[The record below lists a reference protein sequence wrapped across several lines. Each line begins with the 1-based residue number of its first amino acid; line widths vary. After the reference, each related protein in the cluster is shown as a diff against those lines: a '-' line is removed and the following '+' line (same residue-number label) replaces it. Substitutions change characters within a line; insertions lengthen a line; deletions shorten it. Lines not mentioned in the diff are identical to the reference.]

1 MGNKKG
7 NKFIGNYWK
16 YYNFKVLV
24 NNRLLIPRVI
34 QGVKDMT
41 NIKSQN
47 GIRPLTTKELQNW
60 IEEEQ
65 AILEMVQG
73 YKSGLPEGRREQ
85 FEMLC
90 FGVWNCLDNLRNM
103 LEDNELKY
111 YPKELKR
118 RSKAELAKL
127 MRQSRKGSHGNKQ

>member
-1 MGNKKG
+1 MVTKRVTNLSKNTKKCY
-7 NKFIGNYWK
+7 I
-16 YYNFKVLV
+16 FKDLV

-47 GIRPLTTKELQNW
+47 EIRPLTVEELQNW

-65 AILEMVQG
+65 AILKMVQD
-73 YKSGLPEGRREQ
+73 YKSELPEGRREQ

-90 FGVWNCLDNLRNM
+90 FGVWNCLDNLRGM

-111 YPKELKR
+111 YPKELRKR
-118 RSKAELAKL
+118 KRVEYAKL
-127 MRQSRKGSHGNKQ
+127 MRQSRKGSYGNK